1 MTHPLSRPVRG
12 HRGRHARVGP
22 RLLALALLA
31 LGIAMS
37 AAGPARAEDGRP
49 TVELLHV
56 DSTITPVMANYI
68 SRGISDAVE
77 RGDSAVILEMDT
89 PGGLSSA
96 MDDIIKDILASPIP
110 VITWVAP
117 NGARAASAGMYI
129 TYASHVAAMA
139 PTTNIGSATP
149 IDLNG
154 DETAELTPSQKKV
167 INDAVAKVQALAELR
182 GRNAEWAESA
192 VRDAANITAS
202 QAVDMGVVDFIATDL
217 DDLLAQSDG
226 RVVQVVDGQTTVHTA
241 GAEVHED
248 NMNFFERVMQT
259 ISDPNIAL
267 VLISL
272 GTLALIFELSNPGLI
287 FPGVLGGLMLLLCF
301 YSLGTIDTNWAG
313 LGLIVFAFILFASD
327 VFLPTHGILTVG
339 GIIAFV
345 VGGLILANSSD
356 NQAIQLSQGLVYTIA
371 IAMGIFFLTVVGAA
385 ARARRWPPKSGPSTV
400 LGTVGVARTPLNPSG
415 MIFLN
420 GELWQATSLDGPIA
434 EGEQVRVAALRGI
447 QLDVV
452 PLTSERGTP
461 VDPAPSPA

>member
-1 MTHPLSRPVRG
+1 
-12 HRGRHARVGP
+12 
-22 RLLALALLA
+22 
-31 LGIAMS
+31 
-37 AAGPARAEDGRP
+37 
-49 TVELLHV
+49 
-56 DSTITPVMANYI
+56 
-68 SRGISDAVE
+68 
-77 RGDSAVILEMDT
+77 
-89 PGGLSSA
+89 
-96 MDDIIKDILASPIP
+96 
-110 VITWVAP
+110 
-117 NGARAASAGMYI
+117 
-129 TYASHVAAMA
+129 
-139 PTTNIGSATP
+139 
-149 IDLNG
+149 
-154 DETAELTPSQKKV
+154 
-167 INDAVAKVQALAELR
+167 
-182 GRNAEWAESA
+182 
-192 VRDAANITAS
+192 
-202 QAVDMGVVDFIATDL
+202 
-217 DDLLAQSDG
+217 
-226 RVVQVVDGQTTVHTA
+226 
-241 GAEVHED
+241 
-248 NMNFFERVMQT
+248 
-259 ISDPNIAL
+259 
-267 VLISL
+267 
-272 GTLALIFELSNPGLI
+272 
-287 FPGVLGGLMLLLCF
+287 MLLLGF

-434 EGEQVRVAALRGI
+434 QGEQVRVAALRGI